1 MFARDP
7 RTMPILF
14 LFIGLLI
21 FGFGVQKQLKVN
33 TWTDEYVAREIAD
46 NQAIDDLYYAGTGN
60 TFANVEDPS
69 NTEARHQA
77 IELAITTE
85 VKAARRGAKTSL
97 LGGGFLILFMGFAV
111 YRLWRNGDLK
121 RDPSQR

>member
-14 LFIGLLI
+14 LFIGILI

-33 TWTDEYVAREIAD
+33 DWTDEVVEREIAD

-60 TFANVEDPS
+60 TFADVEDPS
-69 NTEARHQA
+69 DADARHQA

-85 VKAARRGAKTSL
+85 VAAARRGARTSM
-97 LGGGFLILFMGFAV
+97 LGGAFLILFMGFAV
-111 YRLWRNGDLK
+111 FNLWRRGELK
-121 RDPSQR
+121 RGADNN